1 MFKIYNSIELGQTI
15 RKLRI
20 NKKLS
25 QKELANKIDVPQS
38 SISDFE
44 NGKGNFNIIKLSLI
58 AETLN
63 TNLDELLHQYLNKY
77 NNNNENN
84 SSFYYMKLK
93 EFIFNLDESKL
104 ISIDNFIDYYLE
116 CKSKLIKK

>member
-84 SSFYYMKLK
+84 SLFYYMKLK
-93 EFIFNLDESKL
+93 ELIFNLNESKL

-116 CKSKLIKK
+116 CKSKLTKK

>member
-63 TNLDELLHQYLNKY
+63 TNLDELLHQCLNKY
-77 NNNNENN
+77 NNNNEN

-93 EFIFNLDESKL
+93 ELIFNLDESTL
-104 ISIDNFIDYYLE
+104 ISIDNFLDYYLE
-116 CKSKLIKK
+116 CKSKLTKK